1 MANEISIY
9 EPRTMGKI
17 VSRMPVV
24 HSFFRTMFFKNT
36 QTFTTKSVDVDFK
49 KGNRALAPF
58 VHRKIG
64 GKTIPNSGYQTKSYT
79 PPLVAPNK
87 ITTVD
92 DLLNR
97 LPGEGIYSG
106 KSPAERAVEKL
117 AQDFIELNE
126 MIVRR
131 EEWMAAQAIFTGTI
145 PIVGDGI
152 NEVIDFSFTNKET
165 ITTAAKKWG
174 VETSDPIADLKRWRK
189 EVQKN
194 GFVNCNVCVMADDV
208 ATAFINHPKVQ
219 KLLDTKGYD
228 LAVIKPRELPNGA
241 TYIGTL
247 HAEGLDIYTY
257 NEWYLDDWTDPT
269 TPEQKPLVPDGTLAL
284 LSTMANYSMYYGAVT
299 VLDGKTENFVTVEGA
314 KVPDTWIER
323 NPSRRFLQLNSN
335 PLPVPHEVD
344 SWFVAKVL

>member
-1 MANEISIY
+1 MANEISIF
-9 EPRTMGKI
+9 EPRTMGKV
-17 VSRMPVV
+17 VSRMPKVFT
-24 HSFFRTMFFKNT
+24 FFRTTFFKNV

-64 GKTIPNSGYQTKSYT
+64 GKTIPNSGYQTKTYT

-92 DLLNR
+92 DLLDR
-97 LPGEGIYSG
+97 LPGESIYSG

-117 AQDFIELNE
+117 AQDFKELDE

-131 EEWMAAQAIFTGTI
+131 EEWMAAQAFFTGTI

-165 ITTAAKKWG
+165 ITTASKKWG
-174 VETSDPIADLKRWRK
+174 ADTADPIADLKKWRK
-189 EVQKN
+189 AVQKN

-208 ATAFINHPKVQ
+208 ATAFINNPKVQ

-228 LAVIKPRELPNGA
+228 LAVIKPRELPNGV

-257 NEWYLDDWTDPT
+257 NEWFLDDWTDPEN
-269 TPEQKPLVPDGTLAL
+269 PEQKPLVPDGTLAL
-284 LSTMANYSMYYGAVT
+284 LSTGASYSMYYGAVT
-299 VLDGKTENFVTVEGA
+299 LLDEKTKKFVTVEGA
-314 KVPDTWIER
+314 KVPDSWIER

-344 SWFVAKVL
+344 SWFIAKVL

>member
-9 EPRTMGKI
+9 DPRTMGKVI
-17 VSRMPVV
+17 SRTPMV
-24 HSFFRTMFFKNT
+24 HTFLKSTFFKNVE
-36 QTFTTKSVDVDFK
+36 TFPTKNVDVDFK

-64 GKTIPNSGYQTKSYT
+64 GKTIPNSGYQTKTYT
-79 PPLVAPNK
+79 PPLVGPNK

-92 DLLNR
+92 DLLKR
-97 LPGEGIYSG
+97 LPGESIYSG

-117 AQDFIELNE
+117 AQDFVELDE
-126 MIVRR
+126 MISRR
-131 EEWMAAQAIFTGTI
+131 EEWMVAQAIFAGTI
-145 PIVGDGI
+145 PIIGDGI
-152 NEVIDFSFTNKET
+152 NEIIDFSFTNKET
-165 ITTAAKKWG
+165 ITTATKKWSSDS
-174 VETSDPIADLKRWRK
+174 SDPIADLKRWRK

-194 GFVNCNVCVMADDV
+194 GFVNCNVCIMADDV
-208 ATAFINHPKVQ
+208 ATAFTNHPKVQ

-257 NEWYLDDWTDPT
+257 NEWYLDDWTDAENS
-269 TPEQKPLVPDGTLAL
+269 EQKPLVPSGTLAM
-284 LSTMANYSMYYGAVT
+284 LSTAASYSMYYGAVT
-299 VLDGKTENFVTVEGA
+299 ILGKDDNFNTVEGSR
-314 KVPDTWIER
+314 VPDSWVER
-323 NPSRRFLQLNSN
+323 NPARRFLQISSC

-344 SWFVAKVL
+344 SWYVAKVL